1 MKKILLITQRCP
13 FPPYLN
19 GGVHTVYNILKNIP
33 SNVEIDLFYYYSKDD
48 VAEFEIK
55 KYVHQI
61 EHKNLYRTPNKRT
74 RLFNF
79 LKGIPDYF
87 SEVEL
92 GKYDIGINYGK
103 YDTIILDQIF
113 SLPFANYI
121 PNKIPIISMMHD
133 NNVMMY
139 ERKRKNE
146 KGILKY
152 IYNTKQ
158 CIYFENLEKKHFN
171 KIKKVIYVSALD
183 ASIAKKLHSE
193 CTAIFDNISL
203 GVDLPTEEQISEPIS
218 NSIVFSGVMDYGPNE
233 DAAFYFASEVFPRI
247 KNRVKNARFVIAG
260 KNPTRLLMGLSSDC
274 IHITGFVEDMY
285 KTITNSEIY
294 VSPLR
299 YGSGTKNKVLEAM
312 AAGMPV
318 FLTAVSRE
326 GIDGLVDGY
335 NCIFIDENNIVDKIC
350 NWLNN
355 KDELD
360 AIAKNGKEY
369 VEKNHSWNDSFDKFL
384 LD

>member
-1 MKKILLITQRCP
+1 M
-13 FPPYLN
+13 F
-19 GGVHTVYNILKNIP
+19 
-33 SNVEIDLFYYYSKDD
+33 
-48 VAEFEIK
+48 
-55 KYVHQI
+55 
-61 EHKNLYRTPNKRT
+61 
-74 RLFNF
+74 RLW
-79 LKGIPDYF
+79 
-87 SEVEL
+87 
-92 GKYDIGINYGK
+92 
-103 YDTIILDQIF
+103 T
-113 SLPFANYI
+113 
-121 PNKIPIISMMHD
+121 
-133 NNVMMY
+133 
-139 ERKRKNE
+139 
-146 KGILKY
+146 
-152 IYNTKQ
+152 
-158 CIYFENLEKKHFN
+158 
-171 KIKKVIYVSALD
+171 KKVIYVSALD